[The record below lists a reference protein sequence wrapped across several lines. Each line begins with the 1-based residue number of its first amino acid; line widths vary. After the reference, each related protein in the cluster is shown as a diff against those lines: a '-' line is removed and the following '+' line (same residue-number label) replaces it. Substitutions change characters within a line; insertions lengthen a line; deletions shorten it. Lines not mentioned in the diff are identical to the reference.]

1 MGEEKQVGPKRGAVH
16 GSEEQQTLS
25 LPNSDGG
32 LALAVVPVLT
42 DRTVVPAWLGIDT
55 VSHLP

>member
-32 LALAVVPVLT
+32 LALAVVPVL
-42 DRTVVPAWLGIDT
+42 
-55 VSHLP
+55 